1 VLQIILSGLIFGCV
15 YGLAALGM
23 VLIFKTTGVVN
34 FAQGEMAMI
43 TAFSSY
49 IFLSSMNLP
58 YLISFLLALAIAA
71 ILGIIVYL
79 LFMKRVQSESPLN
92 QMVITLGLFLI
103 INGVAGLIW
112 GHQPTSFPEAIHGDA
127 YKLGSIFITP
137 NEILLVGLTIALMV
151 VFFLIFQYSKIGLAI
166 RTSSQD
172 ITAARLMG
180 IKVSRV
186 FMATW
191 FASSILGG
199 IAGMMTAPITFLTPN
214 MMFDVII
221 MAFAAAVLGGFVSLP
236 GALLGGL
243 LIGVFENLVSYYIAP
258 ELKIVYTFILIVLVL
273 YIRPQGIF
281 GGRKT
286 IKKV

>member
-1 VLQIILSGLIFGCV
+1 MFQIILSGLIFGCV

-43 TAFSSY
+43 STFSSY
-49 IFLSSMNLP
+49 IFLTSMNLP
-58 YLISFLLALAIAA
+58 YLTSFLIALAISA
-71 ILGIIVYL
+71 ILGIIVYVI
-79 LFMKRVQSESPLN
+79 FMKRLQSESPLN

-112 GHQPTSFPEAIHGDA
+112 GHNPTSYPEAIHGDA

-137 NEILLVGLTIALMV
+137 NEIFLVGLTFVLMV

-191 FASSILGG
+191 LASSVLGG

-214 MMFDVII
+214 MMFDVLI

-236 GALLGGL
+236 GALIGGL